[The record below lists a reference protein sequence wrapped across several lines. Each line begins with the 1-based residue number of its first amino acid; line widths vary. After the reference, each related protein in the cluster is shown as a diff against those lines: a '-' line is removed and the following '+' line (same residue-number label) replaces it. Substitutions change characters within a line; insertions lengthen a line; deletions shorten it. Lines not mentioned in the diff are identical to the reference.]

1 MQSRSSEP
9 HLALVEPQVLHEVE
23 VPDPVSPPAMTQM
36 VDLATMTPTIA
47 PTPEKPSRIAP
58 SLLPVFQALSMV
70 LAARLQALLLLISA
84 IALGFLTVNDPAPLR
99 LVAGA
104 GYGIFCLAALWVL
117 PKR

>member
-1 MQSRSSEP
+1 
-9 HLALVEPQVLHEVE
+9 
-23 VPDPVSPPAMTQM
+23 
-36 VDLATMTPTIA
+36 
-47 PTPEKPSRIAP
+47 
-58 SLLPVFQALSMV
+58 MV